1 MNGIILKL
9 TRILKVSY
17 FTMTEIKGEQV
28 VGQSSHI
35 NLINE
40 DCLSA
45 MSQIAD
51 NSIDMILC
59 DLPYG

>member
-1 MNGIILKL
+1 
-9 TRILKVSY
+9 
-17 FTMTEIKGEQV
+17 MTEIKGEQV

-45 MSQIAD
+45 MSKIED
-51 NSIDMILC
+51 NCVDLILC